1 MTAAPPV
8 FGAYDQAA
16 LDLQYNNR
24 ARVPDFATYLARYPQ
39 ASARVRSELGGE
51 IDLAYGPGPRD
62 RLDLYKPR
70 AAGRS
75 SPVLVFIHGGYWQSL
90 DKSYFSYLA
99 RPWVRAGAAVVSLG
113 YPICPAVTMTELV
126 ASVRAG
132 IAWVAAEAPR
142 LGLDRGRILIAGHSA
157 GGHLTA
163 MAVTG
168 PGPDLA
174 GGLALSGLYDLE
186 PIRLCY
192 LNVALRMT
200 EAEARALSPI
210 HLPRP
215 RGGRVILAVG
225 GAESEEYHRHQD
237 ELAARW
243 DVEDRRLAGIHHFSI
258 VDALADP
265 ANPLFR
271 TAAEILHL

>member
-1 MTAAPPV
+1 
-8 FGAYDQAA
+8 
-16 LDLQYNNR
+16 
-24 ARVPDFATYLARYPQ
+24 
-39 ASARVRSELGGE
+39 
-51 IDLAYGPGPRD
+51 
-62 RLDLYKPR
+62 
-70 AAGRS
+70 
-75 SPVLVFIHGGYWQSL
+75 
-90 DKSYFSYLA
+90 
-99 RPWVRAGAAVVSLG
+99 
-113 YPICPAVTMTELV
+113 
-126 ASVRAG
+126 
-132 IAWVAAEAPR
+132 
-142 LGLDRGRILIAGHSA
+142 
-157 GGHLTA
+157 

-192 LNVALRMT
+192 LNAALRMT